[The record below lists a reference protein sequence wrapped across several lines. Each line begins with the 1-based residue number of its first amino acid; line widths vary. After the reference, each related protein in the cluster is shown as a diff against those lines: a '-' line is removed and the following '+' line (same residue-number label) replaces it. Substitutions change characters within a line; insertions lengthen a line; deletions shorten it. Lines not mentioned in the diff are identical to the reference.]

1 MKNLKIFVIF
11 FLFFISFIP
20 NLADAK
26 IITFKECYSPDEN
39 KFDSKTWE
47 KKELIVDTNLKN
59 AKLILIYTDA
69 GLAAET
75 ERIIRLND
83 KHLGNYRPEKIT
95 IFYSSVEYVD
105 ENYITLKTQSN
116 TSNYSKFNLN
126 LKKNNI
132 EQTIFFNGVPVS
144 TFIAYTCNGS
154 SNSSSGAKDTLK
166 KIIGK

>member
-1 MKNLKIFVIF
+1 MKKIIQLFSLIF
-11 FLFFISFIP
+11 FSTFTVSSH
-20 NLADAK
+20 AE

-47 KKELIVDTNLKN
+47 KNELIVDTNLKN
-59 AKLILIYTDA
+59 AKRIQIYTDA

-75 ERIIRLND
+75 ERIIRLKD

-95 IFYSSVEYVD
+95 IFYSSVEYAD
-105 ENYITLKTQSN
+105 EKYITLKTQSN
-116 TSNYSKFNLN
+116 TSNYSKFNLD
-126 LKKNNI
+126 LKKKNI

>member
-1 MKNLKIFVIF
+1 MKKIIQLFSLIF
-11 FLFFISFIP
+11 FSTFTVSSH
-20 NLADAK
+20 AK
-26 IITFKECYSPDEN
+26 IITFKDCYSPDEN

-47 KKELIVDTNLKN
+47 KNELIVDTNLKN
-59 AKLILIYTDA
+59 AKRIQIYTDA

-75 ERIIRLND
+75 ERIIRLKD

>member
-1 MKNLKIFVIF
+1 MKKIIQLFSLIF
-11 FLFFISFIP
+11 FSTFTVSSH
-20 NLADAK
+20 AK
-26 IITFKECYSPDEN
+26 IITFKDCYSPDEN

-47 KKELIVDTNLKN
+47 KNELIVDTNLKN
-59 AKLILIYTDA
+59 AKRIQIYTDA

-75 ERIIRLND
+75 ERIIGLKD

-95 IFYSSVEYVD
+95 IFYSSVEYAD

>member
-1 MKNLKIFVIF
+1 MKKIILLV
-11 FLFFISFIP
+11 LFFFIP
-20 NLADAK
+20 NLAYAK

-39 KFDSKTWE
+39 KFDPKKWE
-47 KKELIVDTNLKN
+47 KNEFIVDTNLKN
-59 AKLILIYTDA
+59 AKRILIYTDN

-75 ERIIRLND
+75 ERIIGLKD

-95 IFYSSVEYVD
+95 IFYSSVEYAD

-126 LKKNNI
+126 LKKKNI

>member
-11 FLFFISFIP
+11 FLFFISFTP

-47 KKELIVDTNLKN
+47 KNELIVDTNLKN
-59 AKLILIYTDA
+59 AKHIRIYTDA

-75 ERIIRLND
+75 ERIIRLNV
-83 KHLGNYRPEKIT
+83 KNLGYRPEKIT
-95 IFYSSVEYVD
+95 ISYSSVEYVD

-126 LKKNNI
+126 LKKKNI
-132 EQTIFFNGVPVS
+132 EQTIFFNGVPTS
-144 TFIAYTCNGS
+144 TWVAYTCKGS

-166 KIIGK
+166 KIIGR

>member
-1 MKNLKIFVIF
+1 MKKIIQLFSLIF
-11 FLFFISFIP
+11 FLTFTVSSH
-20 NLADAK
+20 AK
-26 IITFKECYSPDEN
+26 IITFKECYSADEN

-59 AKLILIYTDA
+59 AKLILIYTAA

-126 LKKNNI
+126 LKKKNI